1 MKIFPQTPYAY
12 HIIRR
17 YINDNNLEGHTFS
30 LPEDKKLRAVIRGLP
45 TDTDP
50 SEIIAEL
57 KAHNI
62 CVEECHNMTNRKTG
76 APMPLFIIICTKSIN
91 NRGLFKIKELNNMK
105 IVVEILRKKYGPPQC
120 FRCQGFFHSS
130 KYCTRAPRCVKCAG
144 DHLTKACTKDI
155 KDPAK
160 CCLCE
165 GDHPASYLQCP
176 KNPNNM
182 PKKEKKNNIKQV
194 DGTVFASPPP
204 PASNA
209 WDSRSTTPANNNNQK
224 PTLIPR
230 QIALAQA
237 KAHNQAVQPVPIS
250 PHRSHPSSQPHL
262 YQTFLTYSISL
273 ETLKSSIFSTAS
285 KPSSILPKLIKPDRL
300 ACLPST
306 IIFTMIAFN
315 RSRQNHTSLRIT
327 SWNSQALK
335 SRVQELEEF
344 INDWN
349 PDIILVQETQLRPC
363 DLVTIPNFTL
373 YRTDRL
379 THRGGTAIFIKRS
392 IAHTHFIISNPN
404 IENTAITLHRT
415 NEKSITII
423 SAYRPPRSK
432 ICEQDLQKFF
442 RNRDCCLVIGDLN
455 AKNKYWNPHPRV
467 NQAGT
472 VIYNYCNKMGISIHA
487 PTEPTRFDAH
497 GVNNTLDIALAKG
510 LHTIAATSISELTSD
525 HNPVNFD
532 ISLNNFNSP
541 SISTCSFPNWTKF
554 QTVLTESIPGN
565 PVIANEDD
573 IEKSISNLNNKIQE
587 AIHATST
594 YKAIHH
600 PTFSSLWMSNL
611 GKHSEREN
619 LQIQRIQN
627 MTIRGIAGIPRYIPV
642 SVLHEELKIEP
653 IATFIS
659 KLHQN
664 FHSTI
669 ATHNNP
675 TINSQ
680 DQFKYH
686 PRPPTAFQ

>member
-1 MKIFPQTPYAY
+1 MPEKPEQYAEK
-12 HIIRR
+12 R
-17 YINDNNLEGHTFS
+17 
-30 LPEDKKLRAVIRGLP
+30 
-45 TDTDP
+45 
-50 SEIIAEL
+50 
-57 KAHNI
+57 
-62 CVEECHNMTNRKTG
+62 
-76 APMPLFIIICTKSIN
+76 
-91 NRGLFKIKELNNMK
+91 
-105 IVVEILRKKYGPPQC
+105 
-120 FRCQGFFHSS
+120 
-130 KYCTRAPRCVKCAG
+130 
-144 DHLTKACTKDI
+144 
-155 KDPAK
+155 
-160 CCLCE
+160 
-165 GDHPASYLQCP
+165 
-176 KNPNNM
+176 
-182 PKKEKKNNIKQV
+182 EKKNNNNIQV

-262 YQTFLTYSISL
+262 YQTSLTYSNSL
-273 ETLKSSIFSTAS
+273 ETLKLSIFLTAS
-285 KPSSILPKLIKPDRL
+285 KPSSILPNIIKPDRL

-379 THRGGTAIFIKRS
+379 THRGGGTAIFIKRS
-392 IAHTHFIISNPN
+392 ISHTHFIISNPN

-525 HNPVNFD
+525 HNPDNFD
-532 ISLNNFNSP
+532 ISLNNYNSP

-554 QTVLTESIPGN
+554 QTVLTESISGN

-573 IEKSISNLNNKIQE
+573 IENSITNLNNKIQE
-587 AIHATST
+587 AIHATCT

-600 PTFSSLWMSNL
+600 PVSIIPSQL
-611 GKHSEREN
+611 REKIKQKN
-619 LQIQRIQN
+619 RLRKEWQQTKYPPLKTQVNRIQREIKSAINNFHNHIKNTQLKQVN
-627 MTIRGIAGIPRYIPV
+627 TGDNSLYKLFNKNKNKLSHIPPILGPQGLVYNA
-642 SVLHEELKIEP
+642 ELKAKVFVTSLENSFIENKEP
-653 IATFIS
+653 
-659 KLHQN
+659 HDD
-664 FHSTI
+664 STI
-669 ATHNNP
+669 EKVENNVNGFLTNRVT
-675 TINSQ
+675 TI
-680 DQFKYH
+680 
-686 PRPPTAFQ
+686 PPPLTSPGE